1 MAAKKWLAAL
11 FGAAAVYWVYSKYRF
26 SKGITYAISKIG
38 VGGSF
43 LDPKINID
51 VKVNNPT
58 NVNTEFANL
67 RSELFLASGQ
77 KIADVYYNQKI
88 NIKANSSVN
97 LPLIAIT
104 TLESA
109 IISINE
115 LIRTRKAEFRLTGT
129 AQIDGYTLP
138 FDIKYTFDG
147 F

>member
-26 SKGITYAISKIG
+26 SKAVTYEISRIG

-43 LDPKINID
+43 LDPQINID
-51 VKVNNPT
+51 VLVNNPT

-67 RSELFLASGQ
+67 RSELFLSSGQ
-77 KIADVYYNQKI
+77 KIANVYYNQKMV
-88 NIKANSSVN
+88 IKANSSVN
-97 LPLIAIT
+97 LPLIAVT

-109 IISINE
+109 IVSINE

-129 AQIDGYTLP
+129 AQVDGNTLP
-138 FDIKYTFDG
+138 FDIKYTFNG

>member
-26 SKGITYAISKIG
+26 SKAVTYEISRIG

-43 LDPKINID
+43 LDPQLTID
-51 VKVNNPT
+51 VLVNNPT

-67 RSELFLASGQ
+67 RSELFLSSGQ
-77 KIADVYYNQKI
+77 KIANVYYNQKMV
-88 NIKANSSVN
+88 IKANSSVN
-97 LPLIAIT
+97 LPLIAVT

-109 IISINE
+109 IVSINE

-129 AQIDGYTLP
+129 AQVDGNTLP
-138 FDIKYTFDG
+138 FDIKYTFNG

>member
-26 SKGITYAISKIG
+26 SKAVTYEISKIG
-38 VGGSF
+38 VGGSI
-43 LDPKINID
+43 LDPQINID
-51 VKVNNPT
+51 VLVNNPT
-58 NVNTEFANL
+58 NVNTEFGNL
-67 RSELFLASGQ
+67 RSELFLSSGQ
-77 KIADVYYNQKI
+77 KIANVYYNQKI
-88 NIKANSSVN
+88 VIKANSSVN
-97 LPLIAIT
+97 LPLIAVT

-129 AQIDGYTLP
+129 AQIDGNTLP
-138 FDIKYTFDG
+138 FDIKYTFNG

>member
-26 SKGITYAISKIG
+26 SKAVTYEISKIG

-43 LDPKINID
+43 LDPQINID
-51 VKVNNPT
+51 VLVNNPT

-77 KIADVYYNQKI
+77 KIANVYFNQKTL
-88 NIKANSSVN
+88 IKANSSVI
-97 LPLIAIT
+97 LPLKAIT

-109 IISINE
+109 IVSINE

-129 AQIDGYTLP
+129 AQIDGNTLP